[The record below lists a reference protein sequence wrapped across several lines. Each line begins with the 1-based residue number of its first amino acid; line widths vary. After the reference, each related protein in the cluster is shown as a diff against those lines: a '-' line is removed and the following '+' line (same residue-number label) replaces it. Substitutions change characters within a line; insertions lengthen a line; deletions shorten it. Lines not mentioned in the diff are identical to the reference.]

1 MNAGGRDSGL
11 CDERRDHS
19 LEASHAKL
27 SGFKV
32 GRTANGGARGLSWAA
47 LAFPQR
53 TSADIT
59 DQYHTEEC
67 QMRYIHKRKNQ

>member
-11 CDERRDHS
+11 CDERRDRS

-32 GRTANGGARGLSWAA
+32 GRTAMPLQQFFRKHQLISLINTASHRRVSNEIY
-47 LAFPQR
+47 P
-53 TSADIT
+53 
-59 DQYHTEEC
+59 EEE
-67 QMRYIHKRKNQ
+67 KNQ

>member
-11 CDERRDHS
+11 CDERRDRS

-32 GRTANGGARGLSWAA
+32 GRAAGLSYATPA
-47 LAFPQR
+47 VLQT
-53 TSADIT
+53 TSADTI
-59 DQYHTEEC
+59 DQYCLT
-67 QMRYIHKRKNQ
+67 QKSVK